1 MSLKVPRIKE
11 DDAELDVT
19 AFLNLMIVLVPVLLL
34 SMTFAKIT
42 VLEIRLPE
50 LTGGATN
57 SVDSQS
63 KLEVVVQKDGYR
75 VYFPEN
81 TLVKEIPAVVND
93 LNEKSYDYQTLSLVM
108 QAVKEK
114 VSDKRDVL
122 IRLDKEI
129 DYQILVKTM
138 DSVKS
143 FKTVVVSSLVEQELF
158 PEISLGDAS

>member
-34 SMTFAKIT
+34 SMTFAKIA

-50 LTGGATN
+50 LTGGSTN

-75 VYFPEN
+75 VYFPER
-81 TLVKEIPAVVND
+81 TLIKAIPALVND
-93 LNEKSYDYQTLSLVM
+93 VDEKAYDYQTLSLVM
-108 QAVKEK
+108 QAVKK
-114 VSDKRDVL
+114 QVSDKRDVL
-122 IRLDKEI
+122 IRLDKDI

-143 FKTVVVSSLVEQELF
+143 FNTVVVTSLVEQELF

>member
-1 MSLKVPRIKE
+1 MSLKFRRNDD

-50 LTGGATN
+50 LTGGSSN
-57 SVDSQS
+57 SVNSQS
-63 KLEVVVQKDGYR
+63 KLEVVVENDGYR
-75 VYFPEN
+75 VYFPEGVLQKAIPVILN
-81 TLVKEIPAVVND
+81 DKEETVHD
-93 LNEKSYDYQTLSLVM
+93 FETLSLTM

-114 VSDKRDVL
+114 VADKRDVL
-122 IRLDKEI
+122 IKLQQDT
-129 DYQILVKTM
+129 DYQVIVKTM

-143 FKTVVVSSLVEQELF
+143 YKTVVVTSLVEQELF
-158 PEISLGDAS
+158 PEISLGDAG